1 MAVNEKHILSR
12 LYFVA
17 GALFVFALLITI
29 QLVKI
34 QFVEGD
40 QYRELAQENTLKN
53 FVIPANRGNVY
64 ADDGSL
70 LATSVPKY
78 EIRFDAVT
86 VSNAV
91 FEENLVPLS
100 KELAKMLGKTPA
112 YYQQRLRKARQNKNR
127 YLLIARNLGYSD
139 YVKIKGFPMFEKGPF
154 KGGIIVDQSTR
165 REHPLGEVGRRTIGY
180 ERTDENGFITRIGLE
195 GAYGSFLRGK
205 EGRRMK
211 QKIAKGQWKPL
222 SDDNEIEPQDGF
234 DVVTTINVNIQD
246 IAHHALLRQLE
257 YYEAEHGCV
266 IVMDVKTGAIKAV
279 SNLGRTSDGKYYEA
293 YNYAVGEAHEP
304 GSTFKVM
311 AFAAALEDQVID
323 TSTVVE
329 TGRGAYTFYGRRIR
343 DSKTGG
349 YGTIS
354 AARALEV
361 SSNIGLARLIDENYK
376 DDPERFIKILE
387 GWNLDK
393 PIGISILG
401 EGSPDMPKPGN
412 SKWSR
417 NALPSMAYGYGL
429 TLTPLQTLT
438 FYNAIAN
445 DGVMVKPYFISE
457 VRTWNRA
464 IETFE
469 PEVINPAICSKSTI
483 SKVQAVLENVVKRGT
498 GDGLYSDYFSMAG
511 KTGTAQTEY
520 WESDWEENK
529 RYISSF
535 AGYFPADDPKYS
547 CIVIIHKPST
557 KKGYYGADVSGPVFK
572 RIAQKIYTDV
582 PVMDEVKILDEPSQ
596 QVAGDFEKY
605 YAMAQKAAKQVPN
618 VKGMA
623 GMDAVALLEN
633 MGLEVILI
641 GNGNVIQ
648 QSIDSGTSFREGQK
662 ITLTLS

>member
-17 GALFVFALLITI
+17 GGLFVFALLITI
-29 QLVKI
+29 QLIKI
-34 QFVEGD
+34 QFVEGSE
-40 QYRELAQENTLKN
+40 YREMAQENTMKN
-53 FVIPANRGNVY
+53 FVISANRGNVY

-78 EIRFDAVT
+78 EIRFDAMT
-86 VSNAV
+86 VSKAV

-100 KELAKMLGKTPA
+100 KELAKMLGNTPGH
-112 YYQQRLRKARQNKNR
+112 YQQKLRKARQNKNR

-139 YVKIKGFPMFEKGPF
+139 YVLIKKFPMFKLGPF
-154 KGGIIVDQSTR
+154 KGGLIVDQSTK
-165 REHPLGEVGRRTIGY
+165 REHPLGSVGQRTIGY
-180 ERTDENGFITRIGLE
+180 ERQDENGFYTRVGLE
-195 GAYGSFLRGK
+195 GAYGTFLRGK

-234 DVVTTINVNIQD
+234 DIISTINVNIQD
-246 IAHHALLRQLE
+246 IAHHALLKQLE
-257 YYEAEHGCV
+257 FYEADHGCV

-279 SNLGRTSDGKYYEA
+279 SNLGRTSKGTYAES

-311 AFAAALEDQVID
+311 AFAAALEDKAID

-361 SSNIGLARLIDENYK
+361 SSNIGLAKLIDENYK
-376 DDPERFIKILE
+376 DDPQRFINILE
-387 GWNLDK
+387 GWNLDQ
-393 PIGISILG
+393 PIGISIRG
-401 EGSPDMPKPGN
+401 EGQPDMPKPGEK
-412 SKWSR
+412 KWSL

-445 DGVMVKPYFISE
+445 NGVMVKPYFVSE
-457 VRTWNRA
+457 VRTWNKA
-464 IETFE
+464 IEKYE
-469 PEVINPAICSKSTI
+469 PEVLNDAICSSTTI
-483 SKVQAVLENVVKRGT
+483 SKLQAVLENVVKRGT
-498 GDGLYSDYFSMAG
+498 GDGLYSENFSMAG

-520 WESDWEENK
+520 WMEDWEDNK
-529 RYISSF
+529 RYVSSF

-547 CIVIIHKPST
+547 CIVIIHKPSI

-582 PVMDEVKILDEPSQ
+582 PVMDQVIELNESSEV
-596 QVAGDFEKY
+596 VAADFEKY
-605 YAMAQKAAKQVPN
+605 YAMVQQSPKQIPN
-618 VKGMA
+618 LKGMT

-633 MGLEVILI
+633 MGLQVVLV
-641 GNGNVIQ
+641 GNGKVVAQSLSSGATFKKGQ
-648 QSIDSGTSFREGQK
+648 Q

>member
-1 MAVNEKHILSR
+1 MAVNDKQILSR

-17 GALFVFALLITI
+17 GALFVFALMITI
-29 QLVKI
+29 QLIKI
-34 QFVEGD
+34 QFVQGS
-40 QYRELAQENTLKN
+40 QYREMAQENTLKN
-53 FVIPANRGNVY
+53 FVISANRGNVY

-86 VSNAV
+86 VPKDI
-91 FEENLVPLS
+91 FQENLVPLS
-100 KELAKMLGKTPA
+100 KELSKMFKKTPGF
-112 YYQQRLRKARQNKNR
+112 YQQKLRKARQNKNR

-139 YVKIKGFPMFEKGPF
+139 YIKVKSFPMFKLGPF
-154 KGGIIVDQSTR
+154 KGGIIVDQSTK

-180 ERTDENGFITRIGLE
+180 ERQDENGFYTRIGLE

-257 YYEAEHGCV
+257 FYEADHGCV

-279 SNLGRTSDGKYYEA
+279 SNLGRTEKGTYYEA

-304 GSTFKVM
+304 GSTFKLM
-311 AFAAALEDQVID
+311 AFAAALEDKVID

-329 TGRGAYTFYGRRIR
+329 TGRGSYTFYGRRIR

-349 YGTIS
+349 YGTIT
-354 AARALEV
+354 AARAMEV

-393 PIGISILG
+393 PIGISIRG
-401 EGSPDMPKPGN
+401 EGTPQMPKPDN

-445 DGVMVKPYFISE
+445 NGIMVKPHFISE
-457 VRTWNRA
+457 VRTWNKA
-464 IETFE
+464 IEKYE
-469 PEVINPAICSKSTI
+469 PEVMNSAVCSRETV
-483 SKVQAVLENVVKRGT
+483 SKLQDVLENVVKRGT
-498 GDGLYSDYFSMAG
+498 GERLSSEYFSMAG

-520 WESDWEENK
+520 WMSDWEDNK
-529 RYISSF
+529 RYVSSF
-535 AGYFPADDPKYS
+535 AGYFPADNPKYS
-547 CIVIIHKPST
+547 CIVIIHKPSI

-582 PVMDEVKILDEPSQ
+582 PVMDQVETLNQPSNT
-596 QVAGDFEKY
+596 VLKDFEKY
-605 YAMAQKAAKQVPN
+605 YAMAQQPLKQIPN
-618 VKGMA
+618 VTGMT

-633 MGLEVILI
+633 LGLNVVLV
-641 GNGNVIQ
+641 GNGKVVN
-648 QSIDSGTSFREGQK
+648 QSIKGGATFKKGQQ
-662 ITLTLS
+662 ITLKLS